1 MRTKAPHM
9 LRAARIH
16 ALMPRLVIRPS
27 RSQHHILLNRGIP
40 LQSAI
45 VAASRR
51 FRKLQP
57 KPDASQSQAPPRRA
71 FTSFANRDFRIFFL
85 ASSAAMM
92 ADNIEH
98 VISYWV
104 IFQKFHSPALGAFAV
119 VSHWAPFLLLGGYT
133 GGLADR
139 LDIRRLIQ
147 LGMLLFMGVS
157 IGWGIMFLTDS
168 TAMWKAMVL
177 LVIHGL
183 AGVIWLPAAQVL
195 IHEIVGVDL
204 LPSAVRL
211 NATGRYMAFLV
222 GPAVGAGLLLILGP
236 VYGIFVNAIIYAPL
250 FIWLIK
256 APYGPP
262 TAGAA
267 SPTRSVVG
275 YAQIWST
282 MRVVAENPVLLAMTV
297 LVGAS
302 AFFIGN
308 AYQAQMPGFALDLGH
323 VHADFSYSFLL
334 AADAAGG
341 LTAGL
346 ILESRGLLPPN
357 VRSAF
362 ILAMIWCCAL
372 FGFARTGYYPVAI
385 ALLFVAGFVELGFNS
400 MAQSLVQLN
409 APAEIRGRVIGVFS
423 MAANGLR
430 TFSGLS
436 VGLLG
441 ASIGIHASLSYSAAA
456 LFLVFA
462 AIVSARMF
470 GRQRRTTPQR

>member
-1 MRTKAPHM
+1 
-9 LRAARIH
+9 
-16 ALMPRLVIRPS
+16 
-27 RSQHHILLNRGIP
+27 
-40 LQSAI
+40 
-45 VAASRR
+45 
-51 FRKLQP
+51 
-57 KPDASQSQAPPRRA
+57 
-71 FTSFANRDFRIFFL
+71 
-85 ASSAAMM
+85 MM
-92 ADNIEH
+92 ADNVEH

-157 IGWGIMFLTDS
+157 IGWGVMFLTDS

-177 LVIHGL
+177 LLIHGL

-195 IHEIVGVDL
+195 IHRIVGVEL
-204 LPSAVRL
+204 LASAVRL

-222 GPAVGAGLLLILGP
+222 GPAVGAGLLRLFGP
-236 VYGIFVNAIIYAPL
+236 IYGIFINALIYAPM
-250 FIWLIK
+250 FIWLMR
-256 APYGPP
+256 APYGPWP
-262 TAGAA
+262 LGGARPA
-267 SPTRSVVG
+267 QGITG

-282 MRVVAENPVLLAMTV
+282 MRVMAGNPVLLAMTV

-308 AYQAQMPGFALDLGH
+308 AYQAQMPGFAFDLSH
-323 VHADFSYSFLL
+323 DRAEFSYGLL
-334 AADAAGG
+334 FAADAAGG
-341 LTAGL
+341 LAAGL
-346 ILESRGLLPPN
+346 ILESRSLLPPK
-357 VRSAF
+357 VRTAF

-372 FGFARTGYYPVAI
+372 AGFARASNYLVAI
-385 ALLFVAGFVELGFNS
+385 TLLFVAGFVELGFNS

-423 MAANGLR
+423 MSANGLR
-430 TFSGLS
+430 TFSGLT

-441 ASIGIHASLSYSAAA
+441 ASIGIHNSLSYSAAA

-462 AIVSARMF
+462 ALVVTRGM
-470 GRQRRTTPQR
+470 GRRPGPAPPQ

>member
-1 MRTKAPHM
+1 
-9 LRAARIH
+9 
-16 ALMPRLVIRPS
+16 
-27 RSQHHILLNRGIP
+27 
-40 LQSAI
+40 
-45 VAASRR
+45 
-51 FRKLQP
+51 LQP
-57 KPDASQSQAPPRRA
+57 KIDASQSQTPQRRA

-139 LDIRRLIQ
+139 VDIRRLIQ

-157 IGWGIMFLTDS
+157 IGWGVMFLTDT

-177 LVIHGL
+177 LLIHGL

-195 IHEIVGVDL
+195 IHRIVGVQL
-204 LPSAVRL
+204 LASAVRL

-222 GPAVGAGLLLILGP
+222 GPAVGAGLLRVFGP
-236 VYGIFVNAIIYAPL
+236 VYGIFINALIYAPL
-250 FIWLIK
+250 FLWLMR
-256 APYGPP
+256 APYGLRP
-262 TAGAA
+262 AGASSA
-267 SPTRSVVG
+267 APAIAG

-282 MRVVAENPVLLAMTV
+282 MRVIVGNPVLLAMTV

-308 AYQAQMPGFALDLGH
+308 AYQAQMPGFAFDLSH
-323 VHADFSYSFLL
+323 ERAEFSYGLL
-334 AADAAGG
+334 FAADAAGG
-341 LTAGL
+341 LAAGL
-346 ILESRGLLPPN
+346 ILESRSLLPPK
-357 VRSAF
+357 VRTAF

-372 FGFARTGYYPVAI
+372 AGFARANNYLVAI
-385 ALLFVAGFVELGFNS
+385 TLLFVAGFVELGFNS

-409 APAEIRGRVIGVFS
+409 APPEIRGRVIGVFS
-423 MAANGLR
+423 MSANGLR

-441 ASIGIHASLSYSAAA
+441 ASIGIHNSLCYCAAA

-462 AIVSARMF
+462 AIVAVGSV
-470 GRQRRTTPQR
+470 GRQPRATPPQ